1 MTKFEKATNPKQPR
15 VTWTNTYIELI
26 KRENNSPQC
35 WEEKE
40 VTSSPCS
47 TKGHG
52 ESTGQVH
59 TRFSAARSRLL
70 LATQGSPRSRSRGP
84 CPFGDTT
91 SSKKTTLN
99 LLTCHFPTR
108 LDMCYWT
115 RRQRLWRKRPHSAVV
130 PQQQRRGHRIAQPHS
145 SAATQPHSTAAQTV
159 VCALGAAGASGSAGA
174 GGCVS
179 RG

>member
-1 MTKFEKATNPKQPR
+1 M
-15 VTWTNTYIELI
+15 NTHTHIELI
-26 KRENNSPQC
+26 KRENNSPKC
-35 WEEKE
+35 REEKE

-91 SSKKTTLN
+91 SSKKNYIKPLDLSLSNTTRYVLLN
-99 LLTCHFPTR
+99 AATEALEKATSQ
-108 LDMCYWT
+108 
-115 RRQRLWRKRPHSAVV
+115 RRRATATTPRPQNSAAS
-130 PQQQRRGHRIAQPHS
+130 QQRSNAASQHRSPDSCVRAR
-145 SAATQPHSTAAQTV
+145 
-159 VCALGAAGASGSAGA
+159 SGRS
-174 GGCVS
+174 VW
-179 RG
+179 